1 MTALSGFK
9 LLQNGYAVILIGQLQ
24 NRSAAAQFCR
34 SLNSASVVLYF
45 CIRVPAINILL
56 LIDWP
61 TAEPFCSS
69 TLYTLHYSVQTPAER
84 FWSLGLCKPQ

>member
-34 SLNSASVVLYF
+34 SLNSDSVVLYGMELNNMT
-45 CIRVPAINILL
+45 VGPK
-56 LIDWP
+56 
-61 TAEPFCSS
+61 
-69 TLYTLHYSVQTPAER
+69 TPC
-84 FWSLGLCKPQ
+84 F